1 MLHGAAVQMDEYGVK
16 AAAATVAESWGTGGE
31 EPEFFAIDRPFLFF
45 VYDEPTGFVLYSGR
59 FAG

>member
-1 MLHGAAVQMDEYGVK
+1 VQLDENGVK
-16 AAAATVAESWGTGGE
+16 ASAATVAESWGTGGE